1 MQRRTVLAIRVL
13 AASTAV
19 ASMALT
25 AVAPAQAEP
34 AVPMPPVPAGDD
46 AFISALSQAGVAGFD
61 PAQAVAVGQSVC
73 PMLAE
78 PGQNAADVAAKVAE
92 SGGMPL
98 GPATMFTGIAI
109 STFCPAMVARLGEGA
124 PVDLPLSILGF

>member
-1 MQRRTVLAIRVL
+1 MQRRTVLALRVL
-13 AASTAV
+13 AASTAA
-19 ASMALT
+19 ASMALM
-25 AVAPAQAEP
+25 AVAPAQADP
-34 AVPMPPVPAGDD
+34 AVPVPGGDD
-46 AFISALSQAGVAGFD
+46 AFIAALSEAGVGAVD

-78 PGQNAADVAAKVAE
+78 PGQTAADVAAKVAE

-124 PVDLPLSILGF
+124 PLDLPLSILGF